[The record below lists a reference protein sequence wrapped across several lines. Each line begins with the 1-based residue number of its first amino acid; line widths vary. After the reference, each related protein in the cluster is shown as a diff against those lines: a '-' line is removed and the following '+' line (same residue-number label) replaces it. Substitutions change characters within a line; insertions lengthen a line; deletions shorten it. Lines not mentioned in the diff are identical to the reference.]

1 MIPRVASKGYGFA
14 GAGLY
19 YLSDKRPDPGEQRGR
34 PTPEDYMLSAKPG
47 QLGSRVGFTETRNL
61 PTRDPHKALRCM
73 QWLAAHATDVRLA
86 AAAAAA
92 RAAGMS
98 YQDYIRVHNPMRGR
112 RGEKPV
118 YTLSVSWHPS
128 KNKTPTKAEMIA
140 AGDEVLARLD
150 IADRQCLMVSHVDTA
165 HPHLHL
171 IVNRVSPLNG
181 KFAKLSNDYLKLS
194 AWALDYERRT
204 GHILCVERM
213 LNWEKRRGHRE
224 AKAAARKTDPA
235 AKGRYVRAKD
245 TPRPDHEWWQK
256 VKHLPDADIRA
267 ARSKKQT
274 KELAAFETRMAKGL
288 LNLEARIGRTLSV
301 EHRVLSEELAG
312 RKAAHEQRVAAGRG
326 RGMKAMMRRLADTVS
341 GWRFRSQR
349 RIKAIDKDIAALEMR
364 MGAMRGDLRA
374 RYASEWAALERR
386 HHAERQRDEFRLKAR
401 GKERGDAAITRARQA
416 FNARG
421 RADTAAMFV
430 RKDLAPSL
438 AKAYRKAA
446 RNRYAARLQGRTAL
460 ARGLKGLGSRDI
472 SVDRL
477 RRESL
482 VVPGEERGSGNA
494 RARSAPDATAART
507 GDTAARTVAE
517 AAARDAAKS
526 ADGRAG
532 AERAAHAATETRAHD
547 HTHDRPVRDATS
559 DRETAIAAEMDRIAE
574 RRAERVRRK
583 RNRPR
588 GAGRVRRMD

>member
-1 MIPRVASKGYGFA
+1 MIPRVAIKGYGFA

-19 YLSDKRPDPGEQRGR
+19 YLSDKRPDPGEQRDR

-61 PTRDPHKALRCM
+61 PTSDPHKALRCM

-118 YTLSVSWHPS
+118 YTLSIAWHPS
-128 KNKTPTKAEMIA
+128 KNKAPTKAEMIA
-140 AGDEVLARLD
+140 AGDEVLARLG

-213 LNWEKRRGHRE
+213 LNWEKRHGHRE

-235 AKGRYVRAKD
+235 AKGRYVRSKD

-256 VKHLPDADIRA
+256 VRHLPDAEIRA
-267 ARSKKQT
+267 ARSKKQS

-288 LNLEARIGRTLSV
+288 LKLEARIGRTHGV

-326 RGMKAMMRRLADTVS
+326 RGVKAVMRRLADTVS

-349 RIKAIDKDIAALEMR
+349 RIKAIGKDIAALEAR

-386 HHAERQRDEFRLKAR
+386 HHAERQRDELRLMSR
-401 GKERGDAAITRARQA
+401 GGKERGDAAITRARQA

-430 RKDLAPSL
+430 RKDMAPSL

-446 RNRYAARLQGRTAL
+446 KNRYAARLLGRTAL
-460 ARGLKGLGSRDI
+460 ARGLKGLGGRDI

-482 VVPGEERGSGNA
+482 VVPGEERGSGKGEANA
-494 RARSAPDATAART
+494 RAQSAPDATAART
-507 GDTAARTVAE
+507 GDTRARPVAE
-517 AAARDAAKS
+517 AATRDAARS
-526 ADGRAG
+526 ETRQEP
-532 AERAAHAATETRAHD
+532 AERAGLTATEPRAHD
-547 HTHDRPVRDATS
+547 QAHD
-559 DRETAIAAEMDRIAE
+559 
-574 RRAERVRRK
+574 
-583 RNRPR
+583 R
-588 GAGRVRRMD
+588 GAG